1 MSASPIKQFI
11 FKNLTPHKCTRESCG
26 TNHNSHH
33 DGCLELDSDIFVQA
47 CEKTELRHN
56 GTPQAPN

>member
-11 FKNLTPHKCTRESCG
+11 FKNLTPHKCTHDNCG
-26 TNHNSHH
+26 TNHNPHH
-33 DGCLELDSDIFVQA
+33 DNCMELDSDIFVKA